1 MGKDAAV
8 LQIHIIDV
16 DARQLA
22 DANGRIKQQLQQDLV
37 LDVAALLDDL
47 EETHE
52 GRVRQQVWQFVF
64 ALGASEFQ
72 LSPSL
77 LADIKEARV
86 VESSTPAS
94 AHRDRNRG
102 GIRFFGL
109 PIRNDPFFVA
119 SGAWK
124 GASGRNR
131 ILPFCHSAKC

>member
-1 MGKDAAV
+1 MDKDAAV

-47 EETHE
+47 EETLE

-72 LSPSL
+72 FSPGL

-86 VESSTPAS
+86 VESSAPGS
-94 AHRDRNRG
+94 AHHDRHRSG
-102 GIRFFGL
+102 FRFL
-109 PIRNDPFFVA
+109 VCRYEMTRV
-119 SGAWK
+119 
-124 GASGRNR
+124 
-131 ILPFCHSAKC
+131 L